1 MSGFYE
7 SPELL
12 RLFKVYSDTKA
23 PGRNSIGDHL
33 SVLSMQEH
41 SGDTLIVATATHL
54 AVYPGDGRP
63 PQVQGFRTNIP
74 AFTELTAVSHF
85 GPAIGS
91 IVAIKNRGHEIWR
104 ADAEALLR
112 ESRLVRAAN
121 DEALWAERIGLDVF
135 RGREAAMAD
144 LTDYACLI
152 AERYLERSLADPDYL
167 SGASLRDDYLDGSP
181 RPDLPVSGNRIMI
194 ATFGLVALEM
204 INRLIL
210 WFDELGVDWSR
221 TLFAVAG
228 RQGRP
233 TGGITKSTTN
243 LARIMH
249 IIAQGRLDE
258 RRVFLAPHLPVFPPP
273 AAGDLAGVAALEE
286 ELRWQLARVMSSAE
300 LAPLMFEGYPEFVQP
315 PLYGPPLEPDSRFL
329 SESPRIRAVDDWQT
343 MFARLRL
350 SLEDPR
356 QLLAAGVT
364 DYIAEQLVAHGNDPS
379 AVFVPGFDGE
389 PYPIRSGRSG

>member
-33 SVLSMQEH
+33 SVLSMNEH
-41 SGDTLIVATATHL
+41 SGDTLIIATGTHL
-54 AVYPGDGRP
+54 ALYPGDGRP

-91 IVAIKNRGHEIWR
+91 VVAIKNRGHELWR
-104 ADAEALLR
+104 TDAEALLR
-112 ESRLVRAAN
+112 ESRLVRVAN
-121 DEALWAERIGLDVF
+121 DEALWSERIGLEVF
-135 RGREAAMAD
+135 RGREAAIAD
-144 LTDYACLI
+144 LTDYACRI
-152 AERYLERSLADPDYL
+152 SERYLERSLADPDYMN
-167 SGASLRDDYLDGSP
+167 GESLREDYLDGSP
-181 RPDLPVSGNRIMI
+181 RPDLPVSTNRIMI

-204 INRLIL
+204 INRMIG
-210 WFDELGVDWSR
+210 WFEEVGVDWSR

-249 IIAQGRLDE
+249 IVSEGRLDE
-258 RRVFLAPHLPVFPPP
+258 NRVFLAPHLPVFDPPMG
-273 AAGDLAGVAALEE
+273 GDLSGVVALEE

-300 LAPLMFEGYPEFVQP
+300 LAPLMFEGYPQFVQP
-315 PLYGPPLEPDSRFL
+315 PLYGPPLAPDALVL

-364 DYIAEQLVAHGNDPS
+364 DFIAEQLVAHRNDPS

-389 PYPIRSGRSG
+389 PYPARSGGSG